1 MGICVIIA
9 ENGTAAQA
17 TTWAPFGY
25 SLVTF
30 GENGRAKQVAPEGAL
45 I

>member
-9 ENGTAAQA
+9 ENGTAAQS

-25 SLVTF
+25 SLVEF
-30 GENGRAKQVAPEGAL
+30 GEDGKAKQAVPKGAL
-45 I
+45 V